1 MKIFLI
7 GLFAI
12 VFSTTFSQSNLE
24 WELHQKGNETR
35 YKVGGIGTVQEILFK
50 NGVLPD
56 PFYGLN
62 EEKYL
67 WIEDEDWI
75 FESKFT
81 LTKEQLKQEFI
92 YLHFGN
98 IDTYA
103 TIYVNDQEIG
113 NSASYFMPY
122 RFNVKEFVKVGNNTI
137 RLHFVSPVNY
147 HKEEYKALKVKFPT
161 PNDVNDSIKVASMT
175 RKPQFQFGWDW
186 SLRMNTI
193 GLNELA
199 YIETY
204 SINKLL
210 QSSVQ
215 TIRIEKDQAVLQ
227 LDLVFEQPIQSPIA
241 IDNKHIQLDSVHYGR
256 TDAIVFFTIKDP
268 QLYWPKGWGEQA
280 MYESKLVVYQGDK
293 IISSNDDFYFG
304 ISTKELVQ
312 QLDQYG
318 TSFEIHWNGKLLFC
332 KGGNYV
338 PQDVFLSSVDEGRM
352 AEVID
357 ACAAANFNMI
367 RVWGGGY
374 YLPDFFYRYCAKKG
388 ILIWQDFMF
397 ACALYPGDDTFLSL
411 VKQELDYQIPRIS
424 SHPNIAIF
432 NGNNEVMVASKYW
445 GFKLKYGIDDKTQ
458 EKFDLNY
465 NRLFKSL
472 MPELIH
478 KWTTVPY
485 IHTSPLSHWGKDE
498 WYRSGTQHYWGVW
511 HGNDPLEDFARKSG
525 RFNAEYGFQS
535 FPEYSTLLSVSDTSD
550 WNFNSAVIKQHQK
563 SDVGNAMILKQTK
576 KLFGQPRSFE
586 DFIYLSQL
594 TQAEAI
600 GLAVASH
607 RLQFPRCT
615 GTIYWQ
621 VNDCWPVSSWS
632 SIDYFGN
639 WKALHYRLKDD
650 FEPITVLRNLNADNT
665 FDYWLTNEAP
675 DAVYTE
681 LRYRVFELSGV
692 EIFNRPIELWV
703 KLSSKK
709 NIQLIMPSKLKKKT
723 PYLIEFEWTANDKT
737 IKRSFVHN
745 EKYYTR
751 STQPIEIISLKHVAN
766 EKVALTL
773 NVKEFAAYVWVSSK
787 KGNVFMEKNFNHLL
801 PGEHTFILHY
811 KGEMPLKEEL
821 IIKSL

>member
-113 NSASYFMPY
+113 KSASYFMPY

-332 KGGNYV
+332 NGGNYV

-550 WNFNSAVIKQHQK
+550 WNLNSAVIKQHQK
-563 SDVGNAMILKQTK
+563 SNVGNAMILKQTE
-576 KLFGQPRSFE
+576 KLFGQPRDFE

-632 SIDYFGN
+632 GIDYFGN

-665 FDYWLTNEAP
+665 FDYWLTNETA
-675 DAVYTE
+675 DTVHTD
-681 LRYRVFELSGV
+681 LNYRIFELSGTEV
-692 EIFNRPIELWV
+692 FDRPIELWV

-723 PYLIEFEWTANDKT
+723 PYLVEFEWTANDKT

-751 STQPIEIISLKHVAN
+751 STQPIEIIDLKHMSN

-773 NVKEFAAYVWVSSK
+773 NVKEFAAYVWVSSI
-787 KGNVFMEKNFNHLL
+787 KGNVFMDKNYNHLL

-811 KGEMPLKEEL
+811 KGGTPQIEEV

>member
-113 NSASYFMPY
+113 KSASYFMPY

-650 FEPITVLRNLNADNT
+650 FEPISVLRNLNADNT

-745 EKYYTR
+745 EEYYTR
-751 STQPIEIISLKHVAN
+751 STQPIEIIDLKHVSN

-773 NVKEFAAYVWVSSK
+773 NIKEFAAYVWISSI
-787 KGNVFMEKNFNHLL
+787 KGNVFMDKNYNHLL

-811 KGEMPLKEEL
+811 KGEIPQIEEV